1 MSIIPSSLLLT
12 SLNSAACPESNE
24 SLDLDERLFTASQ
37 MGSFPDPAFL
47 SPVQYENPGA
57 AKCPRCDFWCESEK
71 ELGWHQCLDSSLALP
86 VGGAVGGGG
95 VEGGGGG
102 DAGGGGGGIILG
114 DGMIIKAEPMD
125 DR

>member
-24 SLDLDERLFTASQ
+24 SLDLDERLFQASQ

-57 AKCPRCDFWCESEK
+57 AKCLRCDFWCESEK

-86 VGGAVGGGG
+86 AGGG
-95 VEGGGGG
+95 VQGGGGG